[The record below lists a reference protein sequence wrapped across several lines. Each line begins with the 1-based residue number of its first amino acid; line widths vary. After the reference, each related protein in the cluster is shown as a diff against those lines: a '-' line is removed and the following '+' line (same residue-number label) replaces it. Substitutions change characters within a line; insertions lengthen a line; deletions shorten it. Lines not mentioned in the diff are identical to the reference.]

1 MNAALLIMGVVLL
14 PVLYHVAFPIR
25 LPKLENYFAPGQS
38 FHSEAEGIT
47 MNILRQEGTRVHCEF
62 RFSPGAGC
70 QLQHRHEHFDQSG
83 TVTKGTL
90 VLRADKQLLRISA
103 GGRVHVPRGTP
114 HLMSNRGTG
123 EVLLRCEG
131 EEDALPVSYAY
142 GLAKRYPLNRSKS
155 LIRALDGR
163 PNLGSAQSKPR
174 RQLQSQETLPV
185 ITPLV
190 DPSSDLYEDQ
200 GSGNTFRDRLNAI
213 DMR

>member
-1 MNAALLIMGVVLL
+1 MNSALLIMGVALL

-70 QLQHRHEHFDQSG
+70 QLQHHHEHFDQSG

-90 VLRADKQLLRISA
+90 VLRADKQLVRISA
-103 GGRVHVPRGTP
+103 GGRVHLPRGTP

-131 EEDALPVSYAY
+131 EQDALPVSYAY

-155 LIRALDGR
+155 LNLRLYAMTCVLESHFDSVPHGWTPFTIRMLRKLAKPYARLWVGR
-163 PNLGSAQSKPR
+163 SAQ
-174 RQLQSQETLPV
+174 
-185 ITPLV
+185 
-190 DPSSDLYEDQ
+190 
-200 GSGNTFRDRLNAI
+200 
-213 DMR
+213 

>member
-103 GGRVHVPRGTP
+103 GGRVHLPRGTP

-142 GLAKRYPLNRSKS
+142 GLSKRYPLNRSKS
-155 LIRALDGR
+155 LNLRLYAMTCVLESHFDSVPHGWTPVTIRMLRKLAKPYARLWVGR
-163 PNLGSAQSKPR
+163 SAQ
-174 RQLQSQETLPV
+174 
-185 ITPLV
+185 
-190 DPSSDLYEDQ
+190 
-200 GSGNTFRDRLNAI
+200 
-213 DMR
+213 